1 MATTIVAHPPRHAR
15 RMRSSLVLAAIAVTF
30 LPSRF
35 ALADDWGCQVVLCLA
50 DPRGPE
56 AESACVPPI
65 EKLWAAL
72 RDGDPF
78 PTCNFNSSST
88 DLPPSVLSAIPAS
101 TLANLGNGSGAV
113 SVPASSNYCRE
124 DLLHWGG
131 PEQSEL
137 LCSASGAI
145 NVTIDG
151 TLFTRVW
158 WDAPNQDSSITEY
171 YGTPMAGVSMTA
183 PYDPTLAA
191 QQFMQ
196 LQNENEGGGGN
207 GGGQ

>member
-1 MATTIVAHPPRHAR
+1 
-15 RMRSSLVLAAIAVTF
+15 MRSSIFLAAIAATL

-65 EKLWAAL
+65 GKLWTAL
-72 RDGDPF
+72 RHGDPF

-88 DLPPSVLSAIPAS
+88 DLPSSVLSAIPAS

-113 SVPASSNYCRE
+113 NVAASSNYCRE

-158 WDAPNQDSSITEY
+158 WDAPGQDSTIAEY
-171 YGTPMAGVSMTA
+171 YGTPMAGVPATA
-183 PYDPTLAA
+183 PYDPTMAA

-196 LQNENEGGGGN
+196 LQNETDYGNSGGN